1 VISDDSLEWETDMK
15 KMEAYDWSAMT
26 APELN
31 ELARKNALVFVPVGS
46 VEQHGP
52 HLSTG
57 TDAILAK
64 DICYRVAQLLDGAC
78 PVVVTPALWFGLAGH
93 HLAFGG
99 TFTVSLDTY
108 KAVIGDLCRSIAQ
121 AGFKRIVLVN
131 GHGGNIQG
139 LASVVSEL
147 ACQFEDQRVEIATTT
162 YFMEAYQEVAEILED
177 QDCIMHACEGE
188 TSMMMVA
195 APNMVRGD
203 RIAEGHGATF
213 DMIPS
218 LLPTLKTTTPFEE
231 LTASGVSGSAAHA
244 SAEKGE
250 ALLSVCSLRLA
261 ERLKSGQPWRK
272 PLHAIAS

>member
-1 VISDDSLEWETDMK
+1 MN
-15 KMEAYDWSAMT
+15 KMDAYDWSAMT

-31 ELARKNALVFVPVGS
+31 ELARKNALVLIPVGS

-64 DICYRVAQLLDGAC
+64 DVCYRVAQLLEGSC
-78 PVVVTPALWFGLAGH
+78 PVVVTPALWFGLANH

-108 KAVIGDLCRSIAQ
+108 KAVVGDLCRSIAQ

-139 LASVVSEL
+139 LASVVGDFAWQS
-147 ACQFEDQRVEIATTT
+147 EDQDVEVATTT
-162 YFMEAYQEVAEILED
+162 YFMEACQDVADILED

-203 RIAEGHGATF
+203 RIAEGNGAAF
-213 DMIPS
+213 DMISS
-218 LLPTLKTTTPFEE
+218 LLPTLRTTTPFDE
-231 LTASGVSGSAAHA
+231 LTASGVSGIAARA
-244 SAEKGE
+244 SADKGE
-250 ALLSVCSLRLA
+250 ALLTACSLRLA

-272 PLHAIAS
+272 HVHAIAS

>member
-1 VISDDSLEWETDMK
+1 MN
-15 KMEAYDWSAMT
+15 KMDAYDWSAMT

-31 ELARKNALVFVPVGS
+31 ELARKNALVLIPVGS

-64 DICYRVAQLLDGAC
+64 DVCYRVAQLLEGSC
-78 PVVVTPALWFGLAGH
+78 PVVVTPALWFGLANH
-93 HLAFGG
+93 HMTFGG

-121 AGFKRIVLVN
+121 SGFKRIVLVN

-139 LASVVSEL
+139 LASVVGDFAWLSE
-147 ACQFEDQRVEIATTT
+147 DPDVEVATTT
-162 YFMEAYQEVAEILED
+162 YFMEAYQDVADILED

-188 TSMMMVA
+188 TSMMMAA
-195 APNMVRGD
+195 APNMVRGE
-203 RIAEGHGATF
+203 RIAEGNGTSF
-213 DMIPS
+213 DMISS
-218 LLPTLKTTTPFEE
+218 LLPTLRTNTPFNE
-231 LTASGVSGSAAHA
+231 LTANGVSGIAARA
-244 SAEKGE
+244 SADKGE
-250 ALLSVCSLRLA
+250 ALLKACSLKLA

-272 PLHAIAS
+272 HVHAIAS